1 MPTLVNAYVI
11 YNGTD
16 ARYVGDQG
24 IQISINCERLRAYS
38 PRPVWLKRT
47 LAPGD
52 GTVILYEPTFNP
64 TSDELLDT
72 NIVPGMWIE
81 QDGEDT
87 MIDVLNQTIATF
99 QQACDACCGSVPT
112 IIANQYG
119 GNVTAFSPLAL
130 NSYCVYRFDN
140 GTAGDHDAMADDYV
154 GQFVGYV
161 QLRSNFSGLSHYT
174 LSSYWSFATMQAK
187 MIGTDILYPGPCSS

>member
-1 MPTLVNAYVI
+1 MLVNAYVI

-16 ARYVGDQG
+16 SRYVGDQG

-38 PRPVWLKRT
+38 PRPVWLKRI

-64 TSDELLDT
+64 TSDELLDP

-87 MIDVLNQTIATF
+87 MIDVAGQAVSAF
-99 QQACDACCGSVPT
+99 QSACDACCGSVPT
-112 IIANQYG
+112 IIANTYG
-119 GNVTAFSPLAL
+119 GNVTAFAPLAL
-130 NSYCVYRFDN
+130 NALCIYRFDD
-140 GTAGDHDAMADDYV
+140 GSAGAHDAFAADYV
-154 GQFVGYV
+154 GLFVGMA
-161 QLRSNFSGLSHYT
+161 QMRSSFSNTSHYT
-174 LSSYWSFATMQAK
+174 INSYYTYLQFLGMVIDGDTVYLGA
-187 MIGTDILYPGPCSS
+187 CSS